1 MTRKTKNEPRFSRNA
16 LLHSELFRHEKDLIC
31 ALIAPDEYCTV
42 QDAENRI
49 AKYKKGKVT

>member
-16 LLHSELFRHEKDLIC
+16 LLYSELFRHEKDLIC
-31 ALIAPDEYCTV
+31 ALIAPDEACTV
-42 QDAENRI
+42 QEAEDRI

>member
-31 ALIAPDEYCTV
+31 ALIASDEYCTV
-42 QDAENRI
+42 QEVQDRI
-49 AKYKKGKVT
+49 NKYKKGKVT

>member
-16 LLHSELFRHEKDLIC
+16 LLYSELFRHERDLIC

-42 QDAENRI
+42 QEAEDRI
-49 AKYKKGKVT
+49 NKYKKGKVT

>member
-16 LLHSELFRHEKDLIC
+16 LLHSVLFQHEKDLIC

-42 QDAENRI
+42 QEARDRI
-49 AKYKKGKVT
+49 NKYKKGKVT